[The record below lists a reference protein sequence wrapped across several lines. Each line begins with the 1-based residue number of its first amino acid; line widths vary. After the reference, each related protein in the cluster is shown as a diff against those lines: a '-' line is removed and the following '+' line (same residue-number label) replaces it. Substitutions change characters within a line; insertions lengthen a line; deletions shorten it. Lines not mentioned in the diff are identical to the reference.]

1 MIAFA
6 CTRFDI
12 DGDGTVSMDEFKH
25 FCYNIKAL
33 PWKVLKAQDPS
44 VHPLIHRLSVF
55 HRRRIPPSPHPPLLP
70 SLIRYALTK
79 EKDLLERRDREEKR
93 FRERQA
99 QRQKMIDIQIGKLTD
114 LNKATNQRLEKQAA
128 EVQAKAMAAREK
140 LDEQKKTELLV
151 MHMSRQ
157 QQMRWK
163 KEKKAQVRS
172 PATSRLLTPSH
183 AFAMRWS

>member
-1 MIAFA
+1 MSRSASPPTVVSFASRIASTLLHMIAFA

-70 SLIRYALTK
+70 LCA
-79 EKDLLERRDREEKR
+79 
-93 FRERQA
+93 
-99 QRQKMIDIQIGKLTD
+99 
-114 LNKATNQRLEKQAA
+114 
-128 EVQAKAMAAREK
+128 
-140 LDEQKKTELLV
+140 
-151 MHMSRQ
+151 
-157 QQMRWK
+157 
-163 KEKKAQVRS
+163 
-172 PATSRLLTPSH
+172 
-183 AFAMRWS
+183 